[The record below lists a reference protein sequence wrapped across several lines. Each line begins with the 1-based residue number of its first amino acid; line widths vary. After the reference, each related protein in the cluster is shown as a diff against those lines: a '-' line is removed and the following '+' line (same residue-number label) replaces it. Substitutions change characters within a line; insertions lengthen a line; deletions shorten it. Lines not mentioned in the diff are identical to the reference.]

1 MDDPTSGPYT
11 PACNMPTTWQEL
23 AAEKRARQAAS
34 IPKEWL
40 INLPSDDTLDVT
52 DIPAKCGLVSARD
65 LEITEVSSVA
75 VLLSKIST
83 GTWSSVEVCT
93 AFCKR
98 AVIAHQVTNCLT
110 EIFIDRALERA
121 AWLDEQLKLTGKVI
135 GPLHGLPIS
144 LKDQIVIKGL
154 ETTMGYVS
162 WVGRVAER
170 DATLTEI
177 LIECGAVLYVRTN
190 VPQTLMWPECNNLL
204 FGRTVNPT
212 NRSLTSGGSSGG
224 EGALLRMRGSIL
236 GVGSD
241 IGGSIRVPAAMNGV
255 YGLRPSNH
263 RIPHEGSIAPLEG
276 QDSFPSVLGP
286 LSTDIGGIKL
296 FMQTII
302 GQKPWLRDP
311 LSIRKHWEADEYG
324 LVERGGGKKLAFGI
338 LWNDRVVVPLP
349 PITRA
354 LEMTRDALIAAGHDV
369 IDWKPYKHA
378 ELLDIAIG
386 IWAAIGQEEALAA
399 TSQIGEPLLKSMEG
413 TNTTEGVTLLGDKVI
428 SAFELLKIQ
437 KRRAVLRKEYLDQWQ
452 STRISTSTGRPVDAI
467 ISPVAPSPPPPH
479 GKTKSVGYT
488 SVWNTLDCPA
498 CVFPV
503 TKVDPVLDLPKPAHE
518 FLSEV
523 DQNTYQLYDSPETF
537 KNAPVSLQLVG
548 LSQEDEAVV
557 AMTEIVS
564 AALDA
569 KQYDGP
575 RL

>member
-1 MDDPTSGPYT
+1 
-11 PACNMPTTWQEL
+11 MPTTWQEL
-23 AAEKRARQAAS
+23 AAEKKARQAAS

-40 INLPSDDTLDVT
+40 IDPPSDEILDVT
-52 DIPAKCGLVSARD
+52 DIPAKCGLLSARE

-75 VLLSKIST
+75 VLLCKIAT
-83 GTWSSVEVCT
+83 GVWSSVEVST
-93 AFCKR
+93 VFCKR
-98 AVIAHQVTNCLT
+98 AVIAHQVVQ
-110 EIFIDRALERA
+110 IFIDRALERA
-121 AWLDEQLKLTGKVI
+121 AWLDEQLKTTGKVV

-144 LKDQIVIKGL
+144 LKDQVVIKGL

-212 NRSLTSGGSSGG
+212 NRSLTCGGSTGG

-241 IGGSIRVPAAMNGV
+241 VGGSIRVPAAMNGI
-255 YGLRPSNH
+255 YGLRPSYH
-263 RIPHEGSIAPLEG
+263 RIPHEGCINPLDG
-276 QDSFPSVLGP
+276 QDSIPSDEYRLVEH
-286 LSTDIGGIKL
+286 GG
-296 FMQTII
+296 
-302 GQKPWLRDP
+302 GQKLT
-311 LSIRKHWEADEYG
+311 
-324 LVERGGGKKLAFGI
+324 FGI
-338 LWNDRVVVPLP
+338 LWNDSIVVPQP

-354 LEMTRDALIAAGHDV
+354 LQMTKEALIAAGHDV
-369 IDWKPYKHA
+369 VDWKPYKHT
-378 ELLDIAIG
+378 ELFDVTIG
-386 IWAAIGQEEALAA
+386 IWAAAGQEGPLAI

-413 TNTTEGVTLLGDKVI
+413 TNTIEGATLLGNKVI
-428 SAFELLKIQ
+428 SAFELFKIQ
-437 KRRAVLRKEYLDQWQ
+437 KQRAALRKEYLDQWH
-452 STRISTSTGRPVDAI
+452 STRASTSTGRPVDAI

-479 GKTKSVGYT
+479 GKNMNVGYT
-488 SVWNTLDCPA
+488 SVWNVLDYPA

-503 TKVDPVLDLPKPAHE
+503 TKVDPVLDQPKPAHE
-518 FLSEV
+518 FLGEADEKIYERFPSR
-523 DQNTYQLYDSPETF
+523 TF

-548 LSQEDEAVV
+548 RSQEDEDVI
-557 AMTEIVS
+557 AMTEIVR